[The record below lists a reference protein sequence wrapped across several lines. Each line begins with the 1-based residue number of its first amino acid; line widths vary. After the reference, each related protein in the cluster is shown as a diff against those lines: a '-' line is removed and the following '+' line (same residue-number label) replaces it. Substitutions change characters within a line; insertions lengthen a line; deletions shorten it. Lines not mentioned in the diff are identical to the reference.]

1 MIKENFHNVILG
13 ALLFVIGQTL
23 VWFMNNSQFAWE
35 WWKDKPVITCL
46 IYSFPVSILFWYGS
60 KYSYAG
66 LGGAWGARLLGFGV
80 SYLTFPILTYLIL
93 KESMFTPKTMACVFL
108 SFCIIGIQIFWK

>member
-1 MIKENFHNVILG
+1 
-13 ALLFVIGQTL
+13 
-23 VWFMNNSQFAWE
+23 
-35 WWKDKPVITCL
+35 
-46 IYSFPVSILFWYGS
+46 
-60 KYSYAG
+60 
-66 LGGAWGARLLGFGV
+66 LLGFGV